1 MEAHH
6 AATMSFGDHLEDLR
20 RRLLFCIV
28 GLVPIL
34 ALCLAIG
41 QTLLRIVIAPLETA
55 LLRANQAPTL
65 QALSPIET
73 FGAYLKVSTVAA
85 IILAI
90 PWCLWQ
96 LWLFVRPGLY
106 PNEQR
111 FAQFVVPLSSLLSI
125 AGVGFLYYVLLPAM
139 LYFLILFGAGVAQN
153 TPAPVELPPAITLPS
168 VPVLDA
174 DPPGAAPGTMWV
186 LAPRHQLRI
195 QLADGETV
203 STNLTSAGLISQQ
216 YRVSEYVNLVFLLA
230 LVLALAFQTPVVIM
244 LLSWSGLVDH
254 RFLASRRKH
263 VVLMTVVIA
272 AVITPTGD
280 PVSLALLAVPLYVLF
295 ELGLLL
301 ARAVPPRR
309 VAAGLLSGKATD
321 GDSEP

>member
-1 MEAHH
+1 MDAHQEFS
-6 AATMSFGDHLEDLR
+6 MSFGEHLEDLR
-20 RRLLFCIV
+20 RRLIFCLV

-34 ALCLAIG
+34 ALCLAVG
-41 QTLLRIVIAPLETA
+41 QTLLRLVIAPLETA
-55 LLRANQAPTL
+55 LLRANQSPTL

-73 FGAYLKVSTVAA
+73 FGAYLKVSTIGAL
-85 IILAI
+85 ILAV

-111 FAQFVVPLSSLLSI
+111 FARFLVPLSSLLSVL
-125 AGVGFLYYVLLPAM
+125 GVAFLYYVLLPGM
-139 LYFLILFGAGVAQN
+139 LYFLILFGAGVAQHD
-153 TPAPVELPPAITLPS
+153 PKPLVLPPSVTLPA
-168 VPVLDA
+168 VPVLEA
-174 DPPGAAPGTMWV
+174 DPSEPAPGSMWV

-203 STNLTSAGLISQQ
+203 STNLTSAGLITQQ

-254 RFLASRRKH
+254 RFLASKRRH
-263 VVLMTVVIA
+263 VVLLTVVVA

-280 PVSLALLAVPLYVLF
+280 PVSLALLSIPLYVLF
-295 ELGLLL
+295 EFGLLL

-309 VAAGLLSGKATD
+309 VARGLLRTTSTD